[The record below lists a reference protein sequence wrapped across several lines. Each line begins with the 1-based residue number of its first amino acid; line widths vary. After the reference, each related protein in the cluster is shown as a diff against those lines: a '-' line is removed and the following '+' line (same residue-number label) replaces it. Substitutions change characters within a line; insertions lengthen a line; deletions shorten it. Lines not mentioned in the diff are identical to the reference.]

1 MELAGKT
8 TEYGG
13 HDMNGYLISTS
24 DRPGTSARIFEAAA
38 ARGVNIAPA
47 YGLADGMTGMILVCS
62 DDEAGLQAAIAD
74 AGFTATAIEM
84 VVTDVENRPG
94 TGAALF
100 RKLADAGVDLRI
112 AVPIG
117 MTGDSLQL
125 GLGATD
131 TALLK
136 RGLGV

>member
-1 MELAGKT
+1 
-8 TEYGG
+8 
-13 HDMNGYLISTS
+13 MNGYLISTS
-24 DRPGTSARIFEAAA
+24 DQPGTGARIFEAAA

-47 YGLADGMTGMILVCS
+47 YGLADGTTGMALVCS

-74 AGFTATAIEM
+74 AGLTATVIEM
-84 VVTDVENRPG
+84 VVTEVENRPG

-117 MTGDSLQL
+117 MTGDNLQL

-136 RGLGV
+136 RALGV